1 MAYIINK
8 YNGTVQ
14 TTVEDGTVNTTTELK
29 FIGKNY
35 AGYGEAQNENFMF
48 LLENFAGSTQP
59 AKPVSGMIW
68 FDNSVSK
75 LKVYDGTK
83 WKTTGGTEIS
93 TTQPTGFVEGEFWWN
108 SSTEQ
113 LYVKN
118 AINDWILVGPQ
129 TAPGVGE
136 TQMKSTTLTDTSNA
150 THNVITA
157 TINDTVV
164 FVVSKDAE
172 FTNSTSTAITGF
184 DVIKQGVTLID
195 TRASTAGVTSS
206 NYRFWGTASNA
217 LKLAGRAATDYLT
230 ADNVSFTDV
239 VSFDDTGF
247 SVGNDS
253 DLIVNIDS
261 DLQTPVI
268 KLVRNLLRFK
278 NSSNQLIAY
287 IDDTGIHPGSTNTY
301 NLGKSAEKWSTVYAT
316 SFNGVATQ
324 ADTLKVGAAYKTA
337 SVSATAD
344 TIASRTA
351 ANETIGGQTITAGAL
366 KATFFVGTATVAQ
379 YADLAEKYTVESK
392 HPVGTAMAVSSNN
405 EYETGT
411 ANASN
416 ICIGVISENPA
427 YLMNSH
433 IDGQAIALKGR
444 VPVRIIGP
452 VKKGQPVYVFQDG
465 VCSIIET
472 VGLVGIALETNE
484 SIAEKLVEC
493 VLKV

>member
-14 TTVEDGTVNTTTELK
+14 TTVDDGTVNTTTELK

-48 LLENFAGSTQP
+48 LLENFAGSSAP
-59 AKPVSGMIW
+59 PRPVSGMLW
-68 FDNSVSK
+68 FDNSVGK

-93 TTQPTGFVEGEFWWN
+93 TTQPNGFVEGEFWWN
-108 SSTEQ
+108 NSTEQ

-118 AINDWILVGPQ
+118 AVNEWILVGPQ

-136 TQMKSTTLTDTSNA
+136 TQMKSVTLTDTSNG

-164 FVVSKDAE
+164 FVISKDSE
-172 FTNSTSTAITGF
+172 FTNSSGTAITGF

-206 NYRFWGTASNA
+206 NYRFWGTASNS
-217 LKLAGRAATDYLT
+217 LKLNGRPATDYLT
-230 ADNVSFTDV
+230 TDNISFTGV
-239 VSFDDTGF
+239 VNFNDSGF
-247 SVGNDS
+247 IIGNDS
-253 DLIVNIDS
+253 DIIFNIDT

-268 KLVRNLLRFK
+268 KLVRNLVRFR
-278 NSSNQLIAY
+278 NSSNGLIAY
-287 IDDTGIHPGSTNTY
+287 VDDTGIHPGVNNSLD
-301 NLGKSAEKWSTVYAT
+301 LGKSAEKWRRVYAT
-316 SFNGVATQ
+316 EFNGIATQ
-324 ADTLKVGAAYKTA
+324 ADTLKVGAAYKSA

-344 TIASRTA
+344 TVASRTA

-379 YADLAEKYTVESK
+379 YADLAEKYTVESN
-392 HPVGTAMAVSSNN
+392 HPVGTAMAVSRND
-405 EYETGT
+405 EYETCP

-416 ICIGVISENPA
+416 MCIGVISEKPA

-444 VPVRIIGP
+444 VPVRITGP
-452 VKKGQPVYVFQDG
+452 VKKGQSIYAWQNG
-465 VCSIIET
+465 VCSTIET
-472 VGLVGIALETNE
+472 TGLVGIALETNE
-484 SIAEKLVEC
+484 SVDEKLVEC